1 MRSTCFTDLLDGDDI
16 PSVLQRYAQVAAVRD
31 FMVSVC
37 ALFINFVH
45 NAENL
50 ETKEQLIES
59 VEEMKLS

>member
-1 MRSTCFTDLLDGDDI
+1 MLDGDDI
-16 PSVLQRYAQVAAVRD
+16 PSVLQRYAQAAAVRD

-37 ALFINFVH
+37 ALFINLVH